1 MKMKIRS
8 FVLIPVLLFVL
19 AITASAQK
27 QDKDKKIRSVIVY
40 QEKYDNLVS
49 KKYKELEQ
57 YFDSRGNLLEEITYK
72 QGKVTTHF
80 KYEYDPDDN
89 KIREEEFDPSG
100 KMIEFSEYTYE
111 NGLRVEKT
119 VYHPNRKIKSKKIYQ
134 YTTF

>member
-1 MKMKIRS
+1 MKIRS
-8 FVLIPVLLFVL
+8 FVLIPVLLIGL
-19 AITASAQK
+19 ATMVSAQK
-27 QDKDKKIRSVIVY
+27 PDKDKKIRSVIVY
-40 QEKYDNLVS
+40 QEKYDNLIS

-80 KYEYDPDDN
+80 KYEYDSDDN

-100 KMIEFSEYTYE
+100 KMIEFSEYVYE
-111 NGLRVEKT
+111 NGLRIEKT
-119 VYHPNRKIKSKKIYQ
+119 VFYPNKKIKSKKIYQ

>member
-1 MKMKIRS
+1 MKIRS
-8 FVLIPVLLFVL
+8 FVLIPGLLILL
-19 AITASAQK
+19 ALTASGQK
-27 QDKDKKIRSVIVY
+27 PDKDKKIRSVIVY

-49 KKYKELEQ
+49 KRFKDLEQ
-57 YFDSRGNLLEEITYK
+57 YYDSRGNLLEEITYK
-72 QGKVTTHF
+72 QGKISTHF

-89 KIREEEFDPSG
+89 KIREEEFDQSG

-119 VYHPNRKIKSKKIYQ
+119 VYYPNRKIKSKKIYQ